1 MAAKKKAAATPP
13 MEPKRFFEVIVPRVL
28 TIMRATCTDLGGRY
42 GVEVDGHGA
51 WSLDFPTASVLPG
64 RDGANV
70 TVFLSLDQFASL
82 SSSKTELAKLV
93 ADGKVRAEGDV
104 GKIENVSLVLAFLA
118 R

>member
-1 MAAKKKAAATPP
+1 MAAKKRAVAPA
-13 MEPKRFFEVIVPRVL
+13 MEPKRFFEVVVPRVL

-42 GVEVDGHGA
+42 AVDVAGHGA

-64 RDGANV
+64 KDGADV
-70 TVFLSLDQFASL
+70 TLYLSLEQFASL
-82 SSSKTELAKLV
+82 SSSKVELAKLV
-93 ADGKVRAEGDV
+93 AEGTVKADGDV

>member
-1 MAAKKKAAATPP
+1 MAAKKKAAAPP
-13 MEPKRFFEVIVPRVL
+13 MEPKRFFEVVVPRVL

-42 GVEVDGHGA
+42 GVDVEGHGA

-64 RDGANV
+64 KEGANV

-82 SSSKTELAKLV
+82 SSSKVELAKLV
-93 ADGKVRAEGDV
+93 ADGKVRCEGDV